1 MRILVADDE
10 VLLIELT
17 RHMLSDYDVITA
29 MNGIEAVE
37 RYKEYTPDMVLMDI
51 RMPLMDGIEA
61 TKEIMK
67 IDPNAKIL
75 AVTACAHIRAKEIL
89 DVGVLEII
97 KKPFDLQYL
106 INTIKKYLLVGA
118 RVREIGVSS

>member
-1 MRILVADDE
+1 MRILVTDDE

-17 RHMLSDYDVITA
+17 RLMLSDYDIITA
-29 MNGIEAVE
+29 TNGIEAVE

-75 AVTACAHIRAKEIL
+75 AVTACARIRAKEIL
-89 DVGVLEII
+89 DAGVLEII
-97 KKPFDLQYL
+97 EKPFDLQYL
-106 INTIKKYLLVGA
+106 IDTIEKYLLVGA
-118 RVREIGVSS
+118 RTCVKS

>member
-1 MRILVADDE
+1 MKILVADDE

-17 RHMLSDYDVITA
+17 RLMLSDYDVISAT
-29 MNGIEAVE
+29 NGIEAVE

-51 RMPLMDGIEA
+51 RMPLMDGVEA

-75 AVTACAHIRAKEIL
+75 AVTACAHTRAKEVL
-89 DVGVLEII
+89 DAGVLEII
-97 KKPFDLQYL
+97 EKPFDLQHL
-106 INTIKKYLLVGA
+106 INTVEKYLFVG
-118 RVREIGVSS
+118 VRSQ